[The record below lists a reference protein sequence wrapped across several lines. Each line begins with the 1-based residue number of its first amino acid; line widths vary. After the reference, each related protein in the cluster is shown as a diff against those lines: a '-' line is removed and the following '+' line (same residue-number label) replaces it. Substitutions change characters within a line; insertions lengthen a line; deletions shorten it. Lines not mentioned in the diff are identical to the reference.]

1 MTKSLIAVL
10 FVAALAITLP
20 VHAAENLKLNQHLD
34 YSSDSHDG
42 SLITGDHLEDGPA
55 SGKPAYAIFYGE
67 GCFNSKR
74 QARRTVE
81 LYEKYK
87 GRVQFVVVDLDR
99 LRSSAQEEMVKKFYK
114 GYIPHVVVLNRDG
127 KTAYNASGEVEEGEI
142 SKVLEKALAR

>member
-1 MTKSLIAVL
+1 MTKWLIAVL
-10 FVAALAITLP
+10 SVATLAITFP
-20 VHAAENLKLNQHLD
+20 AHAAENLKLNEHLD
-34 YSSDSHDG
+34 YTSDSQDG
-42 SLITGDHLEDGPA
+42 PLITGDRLQDGA
-55 SGKPAYAIFYGE
+55 VSGKPAYAIFYGE

-99 LRSSAQEEMVKKFYK
+99 PRSPAQEELVKKFYK

-142 SKVLEKALAR
+142 SKALEKALAQ

>member
-1 MTKSLIAVL
+1 MTKWLIAVS
-10 FVAALAITLP
+10 FAAALAMP
-20 VHAAENLKLNQHLD
+20 AHAAENLKLNQRLD
-34 YSSDSHDG
+34 YTSDSQDG
-42 SLITGDHLEDGPA
+42 PLITGDHLEEAAVP
-55 SGKPAYAIFYGE
+55 GKPTYAIFYGE

-99 LRSSAQEEMVKKFYK
+99 PRSPAQEELVKKFYK

-127 KTAYNASGEVEEGEI
+127 KTAYNASGEVEEGDI
-142 SKVLEKALAR
+142 SKVLEKALAQ